1 MYAVRGEEY
10 VPIIER
16 KRKER
21 PYEHQDIDAG
31 STAESVRNVLSRYT
45 GVETVGAYARK
56 AISNI
61 NDEERKAICAYG
73 AVYLLS
79 CLANQIDADAR
90 GTTAIEDVM
99 RVLEEE
105 DAKASSCEMQLVNA
119 FNRMAEM
126 CGGLAVIADADNSN
140 VHYYTPVAPEA
151 GNPDEG
157 HTHAFEEKVAAT
169 CVADGYKQCSCG
181 ATEVIPATGH
191 AHGTDYVWIGN
202 LKVYSCTHDGCDYKV
217 VMPEGNLIG

>member
-1 MYAVRGEEY
+1 MSKKWRKTMKNRGFSLVELIVVIAIMAILVGVAVPVYTSYIEKAQDTVDDQYLNDVVYSAQLFAAENGLELESIA
-10 VPIIER
+10 VAPI
-16 KRKER
+16 
-21 PYEHQDIDAG
+21 
-31 STAESVRNVLSRYT
+31 
-45 GVETVGAYARK
+45 
-56 AISNI
+56 
-61 NDEERKAICAYG
+61 
-73 AVYLLS
+73 
-79 CLANQIDADAR
+79 
-90 GTTAIEDVM
+90 
-99 RVLEEE
+99 
-105 DAKASSCEMQLVNA
+105 VNA
-119 FNRMAEM
+119 EAGQGIELFLA
-126 CGGLAVIADADNSN
+126 GGVRVEDLSELYAMLGDHTFADADNSN